1 MVEEPLY
8 CYKNDVPYLF
18 DALYLCSLMK
28 REMMEHGGG
37 HHASTPSTINLVESI
52 NWKIFVLLPQCVFI
66 THTSYDIK
74 TNNVNDT
81 NQPI

>member
-18 DALYLCSLMK
+18 DALCLCSLMK

-52 NWKIFVLLPQCVFI
+52 N
-66 THTSYDIK
+66 
-74 TNNVNDT
+74 
-81 NQPI
+81 